1 MGGFPFFGIDNNG
14 AWVILIECTCCIVI
28 VMFENFKK
36 ITIEGGYFEQPTTL
50 DLFKDRQNLSIVY
63 GRNGSGK
70 TTIAKAIRQLVG
82 KDTEQP
88 TEEGYV
94 SYSVSTDAIILDDKK
109 DSVFIFDEE
118 FVRENVRTKG
128 KGLETIVMMGEQVDL
143 DTQITNKNEEKIAIE
158 KKVAEQTTRRVNFEN
173 GSDASSPLYFYN
185 KIRDKLR
192 EDGGWADIDR
202 NVKGN
207 SVRSRVTE
215 DLLKKLVLMEEPKE
229 TEEALRTQLNAD
241 LTLYT
246 QTEDAQAIVWNPVK
260 LKLPKSLDGVKAL
273 FEKRVE
279 KPTLNEREHR
289 LLTFLQEHAEHHLQE
304 TTQRLAEEKWPF
316 CPLCL
321 RKTSDED
328 YEYISETLKR
338 ILNKESEIYSKAL
351 DEAMD
356 VFVDVEMAIPKF
368 PDRLNEKEREA
379 AQRATVQL
387 NKDVAAVRNR
397 IIQRKRDI
405 YGVMEEAFNTDKVD
419 GYSTHLTNYMAAMQ
433 ELEVCVATFN
443 RSVNEREKLKRKVL
457 HENELLAKK
466 RLTILL
472 DSYKQANKAYENCQK
487 ALSKLEKDKERTE
500 GEIKAQ
506 KARIERTDI
515 AQDYINEELQYVFY
529 SDTKVKL
536 VAGDGCYKLKVN
548 GRSVPPKK
556 ISVGERNVLG
566 LCYFFARLFS
576 DKKKDDKYKD
586 EILIIIDDPVSS
598 FDYGN
603 RLGVMS
609 LLRHQFDNI
618 KKGNSNSRILL
629 LTHDLRSAF
638 DMVKVRSELN
648 GGKGNG
654 KTFLELVDKQM
665 KERVVSNEY
674 KKLLEYVYD
683 YAKTPTDDKGDYM
696 ETSTGNVMRRVV
708 EAFSSFCYNMKFEE
722 MMCRDGVLKAVPDE
736 KRTYYENFM
745 CRLALNG
752 ESHMEERVYDLNT
765 ITPYFTKQ
773 EKVQTAKSLLL
784 FLSYINEEH
793 LSCYLAKKEDGD
805 EDRMAEIKSW
815 ETEEA
820 VWMK

>member
-1 MGGFPFFGIDNNG
+1 
-14 AWVILIECTCCIVI
+14 
-28 VMFENFKK
+28 MFENFKK

-50 DLFKDRQNLSIVY
+50 DLFKDNQHLSIVY

-94 SYSVSTDAIILDDKK
+94 SYSVSSDATILDDKK

-128 KGLETIVMMGEQVDL
+128 TGLETIVMMGEQVDL
-143 DTQITNKNEEKIAIE
+143 DTQITNKNEEKTAIE
-158 KKVAEQTTRRVNFEN
+158 KKVAEQTIRRLNFEN
-173 GSDASSPLYFYN
+173 GRDTSSPLHFYN

-202 NVKGN
+202 DVKGN
-207 SVRSRVTE
+207 SVKSRVTE
-215 DLLKKLVLMEEPKE
+215 DLVRKLISVEEPKE
-229 TEEALRTQLNAD
+229 TEEALRVQLNSD

-246 QTEDAQAIVWNPVK
+246 QTEDAQAIVWSPVE
-260 LKLPKSLDGVKAL
+260 LRLPENIDGVKAL
-273 FEKRVE
+273 LEKRVE
-279 KPTLNEREHR
+279 KPALSEREHR
-289 LLTFLQEHAEHHLQE
+289 LLTFLQEHAEHHLQA
-304 TTQRLAEEKWPF
+304 TTRQLAEEKWPF

-321 RKTSDED
+321 RETNDED

-338 ILNKESEIYSKAL
+338 ILNRESEIYSKAL

-368 PDRLNEKEREA
+368 PDRLNEKERTA
-379 AQRATVQL
+379 AQLAIEQL
-387 NKDVAAVRNR
+387 NRDVAVVRNR
-397 IIQRKRDI
+397 IVQRKRDI
-405 YGVMEEAFNTDKVD
+405 YGVMEEAFNAEMVD
-419 GYSTHLTNYMAAMQ
+419 GYSAHLVNYMAAMKV
-433 ELEVCVATFN
+433 LEVCVETFN

-457 HENELLAKK
+457 QENELLAKK
-466 RLTILL
+466 RLTVLL
-472 DSYKQANKAYENCQK
+472 ESYKQANKAYENCQK
-487 ALSKLEKDKERTE
+487 TLSRLEEDKERTE
-500 GEIKAQ
+500 GEIKAL

-548 GRSVPPKK
+548 GRNVPPKK

-576 DKKKDDKYKD
+576 DKKEDDKYKD
-586 EILIIIDDPVSS
+586 EILIVIDDPVSS

-609 LLRHQFDNI
+609 LLRHQFSSI
-618 KKGNSNSRILL
+618 KKGNSNSRILV

-638 DMVKVRSELN
+638 DLVKMRSELN
-648 GGKGNG
+648 NGTRAKGK
-654 KTFLELVDKQM
+654 KFLELVDKRM
-665 KERVVSNEY
+665 KEREVSNEY

-683 YAKTPTDDKGDYM
+683 YAKNPTDDKEEYV
-696 ETSTGNVMRRVV
+696 ETSIGNVMRRVL

-722 MMCRDGVLKAVPDE
+722 MMCREGVLKAVPDE

-784 FLSYINEEH
+784 FLSYVNEEH
-793 LSCYLAKKEDGD
+793 LSCYLSKKEDGE

-815 ETEEA
+815 ATEEA